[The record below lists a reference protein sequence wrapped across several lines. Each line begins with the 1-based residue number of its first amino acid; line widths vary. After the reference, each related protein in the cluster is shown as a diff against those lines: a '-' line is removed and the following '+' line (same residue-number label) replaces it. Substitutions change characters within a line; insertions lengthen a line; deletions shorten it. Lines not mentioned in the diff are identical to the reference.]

1 MNDFSFVVRYDE
13 EASVVKELDV
23 KEALGESKEGSG
35 SYIYDMGENV
45 IGVPHIT
52 IPADYVDP
60 GSTVT
65 VRYAEILYPAPS
77 GVSGRRTCRN
87 HDGRKP
93 SCGSLYRFLYRR

>member
-1 MNDFSFVVRYDE
+1 MISAFVVRYDE
-13 EASVVKELDV
+13 EATVVKELDV

-35 SYIYDMGENV
+35 SYIYDMDENV

-65 VRYAEILYPAPS
+65 VRYAEILYPDS
-77 GVSGRRTCRN
+77 SRVSGGRTCWY
-87 HDGRKP
+87 HDG
-93 SCGSLYRFLYRR
+93 

>member
-65 VRYAEILYPAPS
+65 VRYAEILYPDLPEYQEH
-77 GVSGRRTCRN
+77 GLV
-87 HDGRKP
+87 
-93 SCGSLYRFLYRR
+93 